1 MGISQAVMESRAT
14 HLQLMKLWY
23 ALKGLGT
30 SRRARVSLVDGSGEA
45 QGPH

>member
-1 MGISQAVMESRAT
+1 MSHAVMESKAPA
-14 HLQLMKLWY
+14 LQLMKLWY

-30 SRRARVSLVDGSGEA
+30 SRRTRVSLVDGSGEA